1 MWGPPQSRAHAT
13 LALQITVHKN
23 DECAL
28 LSNAQPYKWK
38 VLSAAGNEAIVP
50 SVCFLVPPP
59 NKEALD
65 AVHR

>member
-1 MWGPPQSRAHAT
+1 M
-13 LALQITVHKN
+13 HKN

-38 VLSAAGNEAIVP
+38 VLSAAGSESIVP

-59 NKEALD
+59 NKEALE